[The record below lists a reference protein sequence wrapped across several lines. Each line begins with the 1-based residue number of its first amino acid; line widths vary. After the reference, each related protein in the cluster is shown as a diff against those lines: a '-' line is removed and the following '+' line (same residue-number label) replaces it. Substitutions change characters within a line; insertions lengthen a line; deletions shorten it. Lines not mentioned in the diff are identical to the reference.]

1 MAAVLVCDDDPGI
14 RGLLEMALGGPHEV
28 SVVADGA
35 RALATLE
42 AGKPRVDVLI
52 LDIMM
57 PGLDGFEVL
66 RRVRADPVHQDL
78 PVILLTAR
86 VAEEDYLRGYRI
98 GADAYVSKP
107 FEIDVLLET
116 IAAVLARPAE
126 ERHRIREDER
136 AKASLLRQLER
147 RFS

>member
-1 MAAVLVCDDDPGI
+1 MPSVLVCDDDPGI
-14 RGLLEMALGGPHEV
+14 RGLLEMALSGPHKV
-28 SVVADGA
+28 HVTSHGA
-35 RALATLE
+35 EALSTLRE
-42 AGKPRVDVLI
+42 GTPRVDVLI

-66 RRVRADPVHQDL
+66 RRVRADPDHGDL

-116 IAAVLARPAE
+116 ISAVLARPAE

-136 AKASLLRQLER
+136 AKAALLRQLER